1 MKSINADVHL
11 HTCLSPCADLTQ
23 SPKRV
28 VERAFEVGLNLIFIT
43 DHNSI
48 ANAVAAIKAAEKF
61 ESLRVYPGMEITT
74 REEAHVLSLFE
85 NLTDAGRM
93 LETTDKYLPDA
104 YFEKEIDE
112 QIIAN
117 ELDEIDGF
125 YRKSLFSA
133 VDLSIEEIIDL
144 IHKNNGIAIAAHID
158 RQSFSVL
165 SQLGSIPFNC
175 KFDALEISP
184 NMQYEEAVSIYEGY
198 SDKYKFVK
206 GSDSHSLN
214 TIGNAFTKFAGKENN
229 FESFLKYMKEYSSV

>member
-1 MKSINADVHL
+1 MKHINADVHL

-48 ANAVAAIKAAEKF
+48 ANAGAAIKTAEKF

-85 NLTDAGRM
+85 DLTDAGR
-93 LETTDKYLPDA
+93 LQETTDKYLPDA
-104 YFEKEIDE
+104 YYEKEIDE

-117 ELDEIDGF
+117 EFDEIDGF

-133 VDLSIEEIIDL
+133 VDLSIEDIIDL

-165 SQLGSIPFNC
+165 SQLGSNPHNS
-175 KFDALEISP
+175 KFEALEISP
-184 NMQYEEAVSIYEGY
+184 KMQYEEAVSVYESY
-198 SDKYKFVK
+198 REKFRFVK

-214 TIGNAFTKFAGKENN
+214 TIGNSFTNFAGKENN
-229 FESFLKYMKEYSSV
+229 FESFF